1 MKNIG
6 MSFQKN
12 VLTKSAVIGLLSVL
26 AFSSF
31 ILISA
36 SAATYPVTTKL
47 NPTSSSYARGQT
59 PSETLILKNNGAK
72 TFDAKTC
79 NLKYTGP
86 FTGTKSAVCPT
97 NFTPFAVLAGQT
109 IKHHYASF
117 PFRIP
122 LKAPL
127 GTYNFM
133 VIIGGTVGGSPFDA
147 MIGTFSITVT

>member
-6 MSFQKN
+6 MPFQKN
-12 VLTKSAVIGLLSVL
+12 LLTKSAVIGLLSVL

-31 ILISA
+31 PLISA

-47 NPTSSSYARGQT
+47 NPASSSFAPGQT

-97 NFTPFAVLAGQT
+97 NFTPFPVAPGKTVR
-109 IKHHYASF
+109 HHYTSF
-117 PFRIP
+117 PFMIP
-122 LKAPL
+122 LKTPA